1 MRGKAL
7 THLSTSASVRRL
19 PQAAVATFAVVGIP
33 ILAVSALRASG
44 AVTSLIPLV
53 AAGVALSVAA
63 SYLGAA
69 VWATGKGSGDVL
81 FADLM
86 LWGLVRRWWAERQLS
101 SAARLLGLRES
112 AGDPPAQLSASRRA
126 RLLKQLAGALEA
138 RYPDTH
144 GHSRRVARHAA
155 AIAKRMGLPGEEV
168 ARIRTAATVHDIGK
182 IDIPAAIIEKPGD
195 LTDAEF
201 AVVKGHPEIGA
212 RMVAGLDD
220 EKLTRIVRNHHERL
234 DGRGYPD
241 GLDGAQ
247 IPLGARIIAVADT
260 FDAVTSTRPY
270 RSAKR
275 HKDALGLLAAEAG
288 TQLDPEAVRAFRRY
302 YSGHGPVATWALLL
316 NGPRH
321 LIASLTG
328 QAKLAGAVT
337 ATTLATAAA
346 GTVAISAPKAD
357 QRSVSRAPEA
367 VATRLGALPGDG
379 GAAGSKAAVDR
390 LRSLG
395 SWEGGGV
402 RGTAAASVDPDS
414 GAGAVPTGAPS
425 DYQSGSAPSG
435 AGASDE
441 SSSDSGLRGAGDS
454 SDRKQGSTGRGST
467 RGVVPPVT
475 TPVDPAAGPAA
486 RAVESLPPQAKLPP
500 PKGRLPPPKG
510 KLPPPKGKLP
520 PPKGRLPPP
529 KGVGPVGPR
538 DIPPGPRDIPPGPN
552 WR

>member
-1 MRGKAL
+1 VRQRQDSYRAP
-7 THLSTSASVRRL
+7 STSIGRFLQAS
-19 PQAAVATFAVVGIP
+19 AATFAVVGIP

-86 LWGLVRRWWAERQLS
+86 LWGMVRRWWAERQLS

-126 RLLKQLAGALEA
+126 RLLKQLAAALEA

-168 ARIRTAATVHDIGK
+168 ARIRAAATVHDIGK

-220 EKLTRIVRNHHERL
+220 EKLMRIVRNHHERL

-241 GLDGAQ
+241 GLAGAQ

-270 RSAKR
+270 RPARR
-275 HKDALGLLAAEAG
+275 HKEALGLLAAEAG

-302 YSGHGPVATWALLL
+302 YSGHRPVAAWALLL

-328 QAKLAGAVT
+328 QAKLAGTVTAVT
-337 ATTLATAAA
+337 LAAAAA
-346 GTVAISAPKAD
+346 GTVAIPAPKAGE
-357 QRSVSRAPEA
+357 RSSGQTPDGAAARL
-367 VATRLGALPGDG
+367 VAFPGDG
-379 GAAGSKAAVDR
+379 GSAGSKAD
-390 LRSLG
+390 LTSLPSSRSG
-395 SWEGGGV
+395 DSGGGA
-402 RGTAAASVDPDS
+402 RGD
-414 GAGAVPTGAPS
+414 GAVPADPSGAAGAGRDDTSSTG
-425 DYQSGSAPSG
+425 QSGSASG
-435 AGASDE
+435 DGRSRDE
-441 SSSDSGLRGAGDS
+441 SSRGGGSGGGGS
-454 SDRKQGSTGRGST
+454 SDGDRSSTDRVAST
-467 RGVVPPVT
+467 VT
-475 TPVDPAAGPAA
+475 APVDSTVDTVV
-486 RAVESLPPQAKLPP
+486 RTVDTVVRTVEPPLPGVEVPILRDVRSILP
-500 PKGRLPPPKG
+500 RLG
-510 KLPPPKGKLP
+510 G
-520 PPKGRLPPP
+520 
-529 KGVGPVGPR
+529 
-538 DIPPGPRDIPPGPN
+538 
-552 WR
+552 